1 MLAYLSVVLN
11 YCALCVP
18 TQQHGSRNIDN
29 VVYRDYFS
37 SLNGMSVYVGLKVIQ
52 TTSASLDGEC
62 ILCIL
67 MCGAPIGKHA
77 SGINVNDIYLQLHA
91 TTWFVA

>member
-1 MLAYLSVVLN
+1 M
-11 YCALCVP
+11 
-18 TQQHGSRNIDN
+18 
-29 VVYRDYFS
+29 F
-37 SLNGMSVYVGLKVIQ
+37 GLKVIQ
-52 TTSASLDGEC
+52 TTSASLDGER